1 MKFEYH
7 VKPTGSDVACGDAEH
22 PFATISKAAQM
33 ASPGDT
39 VIVHEGVYREQVN
52 PRRGGLSEHER
63 ITYCGAEGE
72 ARPVI
77 KGSECVQGWTELA
90 DHPHV
95 WTVVLDNTMF
105 GDFNPFATPI
115 FGDWLEMPKFGKDP
129 DKHLGDVYLNGVSF
143 FESTTLE
150 GVYDPQPRD
159 TDEDFALKIP
169 CPVPDADRTR
179 YVWHAEVDE
188 NAGTTTIWANF
199 QGADPNEELVEV
211 SVRRTCFFPSRNHV
225 NYITV
230 RGFEMAQA
238 TGDWAPPT
246 SQQWG
251 MIGPNW
257 SYGWIIEDNVLH
269 DAKFSAVSLGKEI
282 SSGDNEWAK
291 TERKTGY
298 QYQLEAV
305 FKARRIGWEKG
316 LIGGHIVR
324 NNDIYECG
332 QNAIVGHMGSAF
344 CRIEH
349 NHVHHIALKREFF
362 GWEVAGIKFHAALD
376 TVIANNNIHDCSLGM
391 WMDWQTQGTRITRNV
406 FHDNVRDLMI
416 EVSHGPYLVDNNVF
430 ASPVMFQNWSQGGA
444 FVNNLICGGIEPHT
458 VPDRSTPYHY
468 PHTTEV
474 AGCAVVSGGD
484 ERWLNNMF
492 APQPVKPTV
501 GEYGL
506 SAYSDCPM
514 SMHEYLE
521 RQRAMWAD
529 PSQGGGER
537 NPLQSLYAGGNIY
550 LSGAQ
555 GLNKQEGAAD
565 DSERMQEDAPFFG
578 GTVSTSVAC
587 DEPMPVTLVEEPDG
601 LYLQCTVPQA
611 VADTRMQVVTSDML
625 GVPRIVEERYE
636 QPDGSDYVL
645 DTDLLG
651 QALTA
656 TERKAGALNGLVSG
670 ENRIRIWEWNN

>member
-1 MKFEYH
+1 M
-7 VKPTGSDVACGDAEH
+7 GRIWW
-22 PFATISKAAQM
+22 TI
-33 ASPGDT
+33 T
-39 VIVHEGVYREQVN
+39 
-52 PRRGGLSEHER
+52 
-63 ITYCGAEGE
+63 
-72 ARPVI
+72 
-77 KGSECVQGWTELA
+77 
-90 DHPHV
+90 
-95 WTVVLDNTMF
+95 F
-105 GDFNPFATPI
+105 
-115 FGDWLEMPKFGKDP
+115 
-129 DKHLGDVYLNGVSF
+129 
-143 FESTTLE
+143 
-150 GVYDPQPRD
+150 
-159 TDEDFALKIP
+159 
-169 CPVPDADRTR
+169 
-179 YVWHAEVDE
+179 
-188 NAGTTTIWANF
+188 
-199 QGADPNEELVEV
+199 
-211 SVRRTCFFPSRNHV
+211 
-225 NYITV
+225 
-230 RGFEMAQA
+230 
-238 TGDWAPPT
+238 
-246 SQQWG
+246 
-251 MIGPNW
+251 
-257 SYGWIIEDNVLH
+257 
-269 DAKFSAVSLGKEI
+269 
-282 SSGDNEWAK
+282 
-291 TERKTGY
+291 
-298 QYQLEAV
+298 
-305 FKARRIGWEKG
+305 
-316 LIGGHIVR
+316 
-324 NNDIYECG
+324 
-332 QNAIVGHMGSAF
+332 
-344 CRIEH
+344 
-349 NHVHHIALKREFF
+349 
-362 GWEVAGIKFHAALD
+362 
-376 TVIANNNIHDCSLGM
+376 
-391 WMDWQTQGTRITRNV
+391 
-406 FHDNVRDLMI
+406 
-416 EVSHGPYLVDNNVF
+416 F

-458 VPDRSTPYHY
+458 VLDRSTPYHY

-636 QPDGSDYVL
+636 QPGGSDYVL

>member
-1 MKFEYH
+1 
-7 VKPTGSDVACGDAEH
+7 
-22 PFATISKAAQM
+22 
-33 ASPGDT
+33 
-39 VIVHEGVYREQVN
+39 
-52 PRRGGLSEHER
+52 
-63 ITYCGAEGE
+63 
-72 ARPVI
+72 
-77 KGSECVQGWTELA
+77 
-90 DHPHV
+90 
-95 WTVVLDNTMF
+95 
-105 GDFNPFATPI
+105 
-115 FGDWLEMPKFGKDP
+115 
-129 DKHLGDVYLNGVSF
+129 
-143 FESTTLE
+143 
-150 GVYDPQPRD
+150 
-159 TDEDFALKIP
+159 
-169 CPVPDADRTR
+169 
-179 YVWHAEVDE
+179 
-188 NAGTTTIWANF
+188 
-199 QGADPNEELVEV
+199 
-211 SVRRTCFFPSRNHV
+211 
-225 NYITV
+225 
-230 RGFEMAQA
+230 
-238 TGDWAPPT
+238 
-246 SQQWG
+246 
-251 MIGPNW
+251 
-257 SYGWIIEDNVLH
+257 
-269 DAKFSAVSLGKEI
+269 
-282 SSGDNEWAK
+282 
-291 TERKTGY
+291 
-298 QYQLEAV
+298 
-305 FKARRIGWEKG
+305 
-316 LIGGHIVR
+316 
-324 NNDIYECG
+324 
-332 QNAIVGHMGSAF
+332 
-344 CRIEH
+344 
-349 NHVHHIALKREFF
+349 
-362 GWEVAGIKFHAALD
+362 
-376 TVIANNNIHDCSLGM
+376 
-391 WMDWQTQGTRITRNV
+391 
-406 FHDNVRDLMI
+406 MI

-578 GTVSTSVAC
+578 GTASTSVAC

-611 VADTRMQVVTSDML
+611 VTDTRMQVVTSDML

-651 QALTA
+651 QALTT

-670 ENRIRIWEWNN
+670 ENHIRIWEWNN

>member
-1 MKFEYH
+1 M
-7 VKPTGSDVACGDAEH
+7 
-22 PFATISKAAQM
+22 
-33 ASPGDT
+33 
-39 VIVHEGVYREQVN
+39 
-52 PRRGGLSEHER
+52 
-63 ITYCGAEGE
+63 
-72 ARPVI
+72 
-77 KGSECVQGWTELA
+77 
-90 DHPHV
+90 
-95 WTVVLDNTMF
+95 
-105 GDFNPFATPI
+105 
-115 FGDWLEMPKFGKDP
+115 
-129 DKHLGDVYLNGVSF
+129 
-143 FESTTLE
+143 
-150 GVYDPQPRD
+150 
-159 TDEDFALKIP
+159 
-169 CPVPDADRTR
+169 
-179 YVWHAEVDE
+179 
-188 NAGTTTIWANF
+188 
-199 QGADPNEELVEV
+199 
-211 SVRRTCFFPSRNHV
+211 
-225 NYITV
+225 
-230 RGFEMAQA
+230 
-238 TGDWAPPT
+238 
-246 SQQWG
+246 
-251 MIGPNW
+251 
-257 SYGWIIEDNVLH
+257 LH

-282 SSGDNEWAK
+282 SSGDNEWVK

-458 VPDRSTPYHY
+458 VLDRSTPYHY

-555 GLNKQEGAAD
+555 GLNKQEGAGD

-578 GTVSTSVAC
+578 GTASTSVAC